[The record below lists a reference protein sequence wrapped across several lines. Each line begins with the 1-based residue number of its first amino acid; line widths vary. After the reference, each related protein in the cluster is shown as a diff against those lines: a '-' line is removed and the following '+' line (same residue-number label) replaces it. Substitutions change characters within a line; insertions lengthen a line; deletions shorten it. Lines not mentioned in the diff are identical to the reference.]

1 MRRVSSD
8 NRCDIFTLERNTRY
22 TRRRELENSRE
33 ETTGVNK
40 TRATFTSGETR
51 FVPRAETNLE
61 TRRCFSETPR
71 SGIIA
76 FPWHE
81 SLLTPLAYG
90 YAVIPVTEIMIELW

>member
-1 MRRVSSD
+1 MRRVSSG
-8 NRCDIFTLERNTRY
+8 NRRDIFTLERNTRY
-22 TRRRELENSRE
+22 TRRHELENSRE

-40 TRATFTSGETR
+40 TRAAFTSGETR

-76 FPWHE
+76 FPWQE
-81 SLLTPLAYG
+81 SLLTPWLMG
-90 YAVIPVTEIMIELW
+90 MQSFQ